1 MLEWME
7 KMIED
12 LKEKD
17 YWEKYHNHSPLAKF
31 VIDLC
36 LKEAE
41 LGELQVTE
49 EDVIYDSKTNITL
62 ALLWIFYHI
71 KKDGFRFDFNND
83 SMSFI
88 DDWTIIDISAAYS
101 MAYCK
106 KASGSTQDYV
116 SSLNDL
122 ILSELGPDLLY
133 QLNMISFLVLGKPIV
148 DNQEKSLL
156 KCTMLSIHK
165 LVHRCRRSNIEP
177 MVYDHYTNI
186 LNNIIYSFGDITS
199 PYSEKLHKIED
210 MLYTIGSKT
219 VGMPFYEYLPKFTMI
234 YLYVLLNNF
243 AAKLDNELVY
253 IPLITGDIKKIEDS
267 VLEEIRENLSKPFK
281 VYLMQK

>member
-7 KMIED
+7 KTIED

-31 VIDLC
+31 AIDLC

-88 DDWTIIDISAAYS
+88 DDWTIIDISAAYN

-106 KASGSTQDYV
+106 KAGCSAQDYV
-116 SSLNDL
+116 SSLNDRL
-122 ILSELGPDLLY
+122 LSELGPDLLY

-148 DNQEKSLL
+148 DNQEGSLL
-156 KCTMLSIHK
+156 KHIMLSIHK
-165 LVHRCRRSNIEP
+165 LVHQCRRSNIEP

-186 LNNIIYSFGDITS
+186 LDNIIYSFGDTTS

-210 MLYTIGSKT
+210 ILYTIGSKT
-219 VGMPFYEYLPKFTMI
+219 VGMPFFEYLPKFTMI

-267 VLEEIRENLSKPFK
+267 VLEEIRENLSKPFT

>member
-7 KMIED
+7 KTIED

-106 KASGSTQDYV
+106 KASGNTQDYV

-156 KCTMLSIHK
+156 KYIMLSIHK
-165 LVHRCRRSNIEP
+165 LVHQCRRSDIEP
-177 MVYDHYTNI
+177 MVYDHYINI
-186 LNNIIYSFGDITS
+186 LDNIIYNFGDITS
-199 PYSEKLHKIED
+199 PYSAKLHKIED
-210 MLYTIGSKT
+210 ILYTIGSKT

-267 VLEEIRENLSKPFK
+267 VLEEIRENLSKPFT

>member
-17 YWEKYHNHSPLAKF
+17 YWEKCHNHSPLAKF
-31 VIDLC
+31 AIDLC
-36 LKEAE
+36 IKEAE

-49 EDVIYDSKTNITL
+49 EDVIYDSNINLTL

-71 KKDGFRFDFNND
+71 KKDKFQFDFNND

-106 KASGSTQDYV
+106 KTSGSTQDYV
-116 SSLNDL
+116 SSLNNL
-122 ILSELGPDLLY
+122 ILSELDPDLLY

-148 DNQEKSLL
+148 DNQEDSLL
-156 KCTMLSIHK
+156 KYMMLSIHK
-165 LVHRCRRSNIEP
+165 LVHQWRRSNIEP
-177 MVYDHYTNI
+177 IIYDHYNNI
-186 LNNIIYSFGDITS
+186 LDNIIYSFDNITS
-199 PYSEKLHKIED
+199 PYSAKLLKIKD
-210 MLYTIGSKT
+210 MLYTIGSKI

-243 AAKLDNELVY
+243 VAKLDDELIY

-267 VLEEIRENLSKPFK
+267 VLEEIRENLNKSFK
-281 VYLMQK
+281 TYLTEK